1 MNKMLNY
8 FQFIN
13 EAKTDNESSDLA
25 AKYVKLAYKY
35 LLIKCPMWIT
45 FFSKLRIAEDS
56 SIKTMCTDGKSILY
70 NPSFVIKLG
79 EAKTAFVLV
88 HEILHNV
95 NCHFARQ
102 DDRNVIVFDDEDK
115 PTSLWNIACDYAINP
130 MIKEMIEDHR
140 MDKSS
145 IDVPENIL
153 LDDKYKDMSAV
164 HIYEELL
171 KELKDKQQKNQ
182 NQQQNQQ
189 MRKIEV
195 GDKVKIKATG
205 ELGKVSKI
213 NPDGSFEVDTNITE
227 GFLFESYSAQDVVLI
242 IPKSDSQDSQD
253 SQGSGSQKIDPNL
266 TVEYED
272 DGKGNKSDQNDGS
285 GKKSDGQGEVFDKN
299 VTKDIIKGNQIGSDI
314 QKAGSLDGKG
324 ETLFEGDS
332 DLQNSTNTEDVVK
345 EWKKTRIET
354 ANKSKSF
361 DKLSSNLRRWLDKIS
376 TTAVDWKMV
385 LRKFA
390 KDCVGRTYKM
400 KNFNRRLINRDLY
413 VKGLRPSYDIGI
425 NHAVIAFDTSGSI
438 GDAELSLFASELKNI
453 FTATKIEN
461 VDVVWCDADVKN
473 TQRFDRSNKFSADK
487 LVPAGGGGTDL
498 RPPFD
503 WTKKNII
510 DKKGKYPSL
519 FIYFTDGDGTYPNK
533 RDYKISNYI
542 DNILWVIIKPNYR
555 YEPTIPPFGKY
566 IILDISEIYG
576 KD

>member
-1 MNKMLNY
+1 
-8 FQFIN
+8 
-13 EAKTDNESSDLA
+13 
-25 AKYVKLAYKY
+25 
-35 LLIKCPMWIT
+35 
-45 FFSKLRIAEDS
+45 
-56 SIKTMCTDGKSILY
+56 
-70 NPSFVIKLG
+70 
-79 EAKTAFVLV
+79 
-88 HEILHNV
+88 
-95 NCHFARQ
+95 
-102 DDRNVIVFDDEDK
+102 
-115 PTSLWNIACDYAINP
+115 
-130 MIKEMIEDHR
+130 
-140 MDKSS
+140 
-145 IDVPENIL
+145 
-153 LDDKYKDMSAV
+153 
-164 HIYEELL
+164 
-171 KELKDKQQKNQ
+171 
-182 NQQQNQQ
+182 

-205 ELGKVSKI
+205 ELGRVTKI

-227 GFLFESYSAQDVVLI
+227 SFLFESYFAQDVVLI
-242 IPKSDSQDSQD
+242 MPKSDSQSD
-253 SQGSGSQKIDPNL
+253 GGGSQKIDPNL

-272 DGKGNKSDQNDGS
+272 GDQDKSDQSNGGS
-285 GKKSDGQGEVFDKN
+285 GGSDQKDNGQGEVFDKD
-299 VTKDIIKGNQIGSDI
+299 VTKDIIKDNQIGSDI
-314 QKAGSLDGKG
+314 QKVGSLDGKG

-332 DLQNSTNTEDVVK
+332 DLQNSKSTEDVVK

-354 ANKSKSF
+354 ANKSF

-400 KNFNRRLINRDLY
+400 KNFNRRLINRELY

-576 KD
+576 KDYFFSIFF

>member
-1 MNKMLNY
+1 MLNY

-13 EAKTDNESSDLA
+13 ESKTDKESSDLA
-25 AKYVKLAYKY
+25 AKYIKLAYRY

-102 DDRNVIVFDDEDK
+102 DDRNAIVDIGDG

-130 MIKEMIEDHR
+130 MIKEMIEDPR

-145 IDVPENIL
+145 IDVPEKIL

-205 ELGKVSKI
+205 ELGRVTKI

-227 GFLFESYSAQDVVLI
+227 SFLFESYFAQDVVLI
-242 IPKSDSQDSQD
+242 MPKSDSQSD
-253 SQGSGSQKIDPNL
+253 GGGSQKIDPNL

-272 DGKGNKSDQNDGS
+272 GDQDKSDQSNGGS
-285 GKKSDGQGEVFDKN
+285 GGSDQKDNGQGEVFDKD
-299 VTKDIIKGNQIGSDI
+299 VTKDIIKDNQIGSDI
-314 QKAGSLDGKG
+314 QKVGSLDGKG

-332 DLQNSTNTEDVVK
+332 DLQNSKSTEDVVK

-354 ANKSKSF
+354 ANKSF

-400 KNFNRRLINRDLY
+400 KNFNRRLINRELY

-453 FTATKIEN
+453 FTSCKIEE
-461 VDVVWCDADVKN
+461 VDVIWCDADVKN

>member
-13 EAKTDNESSDLA
+13 EAKNDNESSDGDIAL
-25 AKYVKLAYKY
+25 KYIKLAYKY

-70 NPSFVIKLG
+70 NPSFVVKLG
-79 EAKTAFVLV
+79 EAKTAFVLI

-102 DDRNVIVFDDEDK
+102 EDRDVIVGSDDGDEV
-115 PTSLWNIACDYAINP
+115 SLWNIACDYAINP
-130 MIKEMIEDHR
+130 MIADMIDDHNMNR
-140 MDKSS
+140 TS
-145 IDVPENIL
+145 IDVPEQIL
-153 LDDKYKDMSAV
+153 LDIKYKDMSAV

-171 KELKDKQQKNQ
+171 REIKDNKQNKQNKQQKT
-182 NQQQNQQ
+182 
-189 MRKIEV
+189 RKIEV
-195 GDKVKIKATG
+195 DDKVRIKATG
-205 ELGKVSKI
+205 EVGRVSKI
-213 NPDGSFEVDTNITE
+213 NPDGSFEVDFNNITE
-227 GFLFESYSAQDVVLI
+227 SFLFESYSIQDVVLI
-242 IPKSDSQDSQD
+242 MPKSDSQDSQSGD
-253 SQGSGSQKIDPNL
+253 SQKMDPNL

-272 DGKGNKSDQNDGS
+272 GDKPNKKNGDQNGDSDDKFFDQNDT
-285 GKKSDGQGEVFDKN
+285 KN
-299 VTKDIIKGNQIGSDI
+299 VIKGNQIGSDI

-324 ETLFEGDS
+324 KTIFDGDT
-332 DLQNSTNTEDVVK
+332 DLQNSTSSEDVVNQ
-345 EWKKTRIET
+345 WKKTRIEA
-354 ANKSKSF
+354 ANKSKIF

-376 TTAVDWKMV
+376 TTTVDWKMV

-400 KNFNRRLINRDLY
+400 KNFNRRLISRELY

-461 VDVVWCDADVKN
+461 IDVVWCDADVKS
-473 TQRFDRSNKFSADK
+473 TQRFDRSNKFSVDK

-498 RPPFD
+498 RPPFN
-503 WTKKNII
+503 WAKNNII

-519 FIYFTDGDGTYPNK
+519 FIYFTDGDGTYPN
-533 RDYKISNYI
+533 RNDYKINNYI
-542 DNILWVIIKPNYR
+542 DNILWVIIKPNYK

-566 IILDISEIYG
+566 IILDISDIYG